1 MDTGKE
7 AKLEITP
14 KTLLLLVGL
23 LVAAKLV
30 VDVKGF
36 FFALFI
42 ALIFSSILKQPI
54 SFLENKKIHKRL
66 AAFLVFFGV
75 FVGGAFI
82 LSGIVPPIVDET
94 ALFSRS
100 FPHILSSVE
109 RTFPSLKDTLSTL
122 NIIPTVTQ
130 QIVGFVSAL
139 FSNTVFFISII
150 FMTIYL
156 SLDPHIVQT
165 LLSHLFPHEK
175 VEKIDSVVI
184 RIEKRLGMWMVGE
197 LILMTVVGLLTY
209 IGLTLIRIPYSLP
222 LALIAG
228 LLEVVPNIGPI
239 TAEVPAFFVGITL
252 SPLLGLY
259 TIFVAVIV
267 QQLENHLIV
276 PLVMKKVTGFHP
288 IATLFFLV
296 VGGTYAGVLGVIL
309 AIPLALVVLTIVE
322 ETHLIKKP
330 SG

>member
-1 MDTGKE
+1 
-7 AKLEITP
+7 
-14 KTLLLLVGL
+14 
-23 LVAAKLV
+23 
-30 VDVKGF
+30 
-36 FFALFI
+36 
-42 ALIFSSILKQPI
+42 
-54 SFLENKKIHKRL
+54 
-66 AAFLVFFGV
+66 
-75 FVGGAFI
+75 
-82 LSGIVPPIVDET
+82 
-94 ALFSRS
+94 
-100 FPHILSSVE
+100 
-109 RTFPSLKDTLSTL
+109 
-122 NIIPTVTQ
+122 
-130 QIVGFVSAL
+130 
-139 FSNTVFFISII
+139 
-150 FMTIYL
+150 
-156 SLDPHIVQT
+156 
-165 LLSHLFPHEK
+165 
-175 VEKIDSVVI
+175 
-184 RIEKRLGMWMVGE
+184 MVGE